1 MKKINTLLFLI
12 LFIAPLLSCD
22 ELIDALA
29 GEVDLPISF
38 VIDINNLAVPEDLSS
53 DPNNSF
59 RKYGYFDLLSNPD
72 VADAVGTPE
81 QVKKIVF
88 NSVEYQY
95 RNFSGNA
102 DAVVSGQLILA
113 NNSQSFNTQPVNVA
127 QASLTSMITK
137 ESFNLQGAQGVT
149 ILLNKDALIAVS
161 YSGTSTENP
170 LIFDTRLIISATVT
184 VEINPNDL

>member
-22 ELIDALA
+22 ELNDALA

-38 VIDINNLAVPEDLSS
+38 IIDINNLAVPEDSS
-53 DPNNSF
+53 PDANNSF
-59 RKYGYFDLLSNPD
+59 DGSGLFDVLSNPD

-81 QVKKIVF
+81 QVKKIVL

-137 ESFNLQGAQGVT
+137 ESFNLPGAQGAT
-149 ILLNKDALIAVS
+149 VS
-161 YSGTSTENP
+161 LWDESSIQFIYQGTSTANP
-170 LIFDTRLIISATVT
+170 LTFDTRLIISATVT
-184 VEINPNDL
+184 VEINANDL